1 MTLQQ
6 YVSELSDPDASID
19 HPGLLQLSSLS
30 NAEVREVMSVW
41 SGISTQRRC
50 EILQWLTE
58 LADDNLKLDF
68 TAVYRACLRDMDDDV
83 RANAARG
90 VSDCDDR
97 TIIRPLIEILLKDK
111 SADVRAEAATSLGK
125 FAEFAQEGKVLRRDG
140 EKIRTALLE
149 VIGRSGE
156 SMESRR
162 RAIEAVAS
170 FNSPQVEDI
179 IREAYYDGDL
189 KLKQSAVFAMGRSS
203 DSRWLPIVI
212 QDTRNEEPSIRF
224 EAANACGYLGDA
236 VTVPH
241 LIAIL
246 EDDDAQVQLAAVK
259 SLGLI
264 GGSLAKRALIQCLT
278 IGDETIEEAA
288 TAALGSIE
296 FDEDPLGFTF
306 EP

>member
-1 MTLQQ
+1 MTLDQ
-6 YVSELSDPDASID
+6 YLSELSDPEASID
-19 HPGLLQLSSLS
+19 HPGLFRLSGLS
-30 NAEVREVMSVW
+30 NAQVREVMSAW
-41 SGISTQRRC
+41 SGISAVRRG
-50 EILQWLTE
+50 ELLKWMID
-58 LADDNLKLDF
+58 LADDNLELDF
-68 TAVYRACLRDMDDDV
+68 TAVYRACLRDTDDNV

-90 VSDCDDR
+90 VSDADDR
-97 TIIRPLIEILLKDK
+97 TIIRPLIELVLKDA
-111 SADVRAEAATSLGK
+111 SADVRASAAISLGK

-140 EKIRTALLE
+140 EKIREALLE
-149 VIGRSGE
+149 VIGRDAE

-170 FNSPQVEDI
+170 FNSPQIENI

-189 KLKQSAVFAMGRSS
+189 RLKQSAVFAMGRSS

-212 QDTRNEEPSIRF
+212 QDTRSQEPSIRF

-264 GGSLAKRALIQCLT
+264 GGSLAKRALMQCVT

-288 TAALGSIE
+288 TAALASIE